1 MNDRLSL
8 LPLILD
14 YQTGR
19 LQRGEITG
27 LTNKVTTGHLLSL
40 ARSHGRRPL
49 LQLGPAAID
58 RWLADI
64 GHLAAS
70 TRRGRLSTVR
80 GFTRWLVH
88 HGQLEHDPCR
98 DVAPI
103 RPPRT
108 VPRALP
114 RDHVAHLL
122 RVTPDQRA
130 RVIVCLMVAAGL
142 RAKEVSGLDVT
153 DYDPRARVLLVRD
166 GKGGHQRE
174 VAVSRFLAV
183 ELDAWL
189 ALRGT
194 VPGPLVNSRRDPHLP
209 LRPSTISQMVGEWM
223 RDAGIKRGP
232 RDGVSGHA
240 LRHTGASDVLDA
252 CGDLRVVQEYLGHA
266 HLSSTQVYLRRAGLA
281 KQREA
286 VDEIDYR
293 DAA

>member
-1 MNDRLSL
+1 MNDRLTL
-8 LPLILD
+8 LPLILE
-14 YQTGR
+14 YQNGR
-19 LQRGEITG
+19 LRRGEITG
-27 LTNKVTTGHLLSL
+27 LTNKVTSGHLVSL
-40 ARSHGRRPL
+40 ARSHGARPVRS
-49 LQLGPAAID
+49 LGPAAIE
-58 RWLADI
+58 RWLGDI

-80 GFTRWLVH
+80 GFTRWLVRQGH
-88 HGQLEHDPCR
+88 LREDPCR
-98 DVAPI
+98 DVPPI

-122 RVTPDQRA
+122 RVAPDQRA

-142 RAKEVSGLDVT
+142 RAKEVSTLDVT
-153 DYDPRARVLLVRD
+153 DYDPRARVLFVGD

-183 ELDAWL
+183 ELNAWL
-189 ALRGT
+189 ALRST
-194 VPGPLVNSRRDPHLP
+194 VPGPLVNSRRDPHQP
-209 LRPSTISQMVGEWM
+209 LRPSTIGQMMSEWM
-223 RDAGIKRGP
+223 WEAGIKRAP

-240 LRHTGASDVLDA
+240 LRHTGASDVLDQ
-252 CGDLRVVQEYLGHA
+252 CGDLRVVQEFLGHR

-293 DAA
+293 HAA